1 MKVTI
6 RTKELKDGSRSI
18 YLDVYDKGTRKYEYL
33 RLYLVPE
40 TDDRAKRQNEN
51 AMRKANGIKAEYILG
66 TSDLLKPKAEPEEE
80 MTLQSWLDEYYRRV
94 RDERDVSKG
103 TVRHAKHIKAIIEG
117 FLSQTHK
124 ENIKIADFGRDE
136 MAGLL
141 RYLGEYKGSTG
152 KQYAPYTVWTCQK
165 RIVTIF
171 NGALHEGLITVNPI
185 DKLSKSE
192 IYRQV
197 ESNRQSL
204 TVEEV
209 ERIAAVDTK
218 YSAIRD
224 AFVFACLTGLRISD
238 ICTLKWDEIKDIAGR
253 HTIVKKQVKTGN
265 VVSVPI
271 CDTALRY
278 MPARECDEHVF
289 HLPCVRNIQEHIPE
303 IAKAAGIQK
312 HVTFHTSRH
321 TFATLTLAAGSEI
334 KTVSTLLG
342 HESVKTTAIYAKVG
356 LESKAKAING
366 LSAIFQNG
374 E

>member
-6 RTKELKDGSRSI
+6 RTKELKDGNRSI

-40 TDDRAKRQNEN
+40 VDNKAKRQNEN
-51 AMRKANGIKAEYILG
+51 AMKRANEIKAEYILG
-66 TSDLLKPKAEPEEE
+66 TSDLLKPKAEPKDE

-94 RDERDVSKG
+94 RDERGVSKG

-117 FLSQTHK
+117 FLSQAHK
-124 ENIKIADFGRDE
+124 ENIRIADFGRGE

-152 KQYAPYTVWTCQK
+152 KQYSPCTLWVCQK
-165 RIVTIF
+165 RIVTVF
-171 NGALHEGLITVNPI
+171 NSALHEGLITVNPK
-185 DKLSKSE
+185 DRLNKSE
-192 IYRQV
+192 VYGEV
-197 ESNRQSL
+197 ESSKQPL
-204 TVEEV
+204 TIEEV

-218 YSAIRD
+218 HPAIRD

-238 ICTLKWDEIKDIAGR
+238 ICTLKWDEIHDIAGR
-253 HTIVKKQVKTGN
+253 PTIVKKQVKTGN

-278 MPARECDEHVF
+278 MPARECDERVF
-289 HLPCVRNIQEHIPE
+289 HLPSMRTLQERIPK
-303 IAKAAGIQK
+303 IAEAAGIQK

-321 TFATLTLAAGSEI
+321 TFATLALAADGEI
-334 KTVSTLLG
+334 KTVSSMLG
-342 HESVKTTAIYAKVG
+342 HKSVKTTAIYADVG